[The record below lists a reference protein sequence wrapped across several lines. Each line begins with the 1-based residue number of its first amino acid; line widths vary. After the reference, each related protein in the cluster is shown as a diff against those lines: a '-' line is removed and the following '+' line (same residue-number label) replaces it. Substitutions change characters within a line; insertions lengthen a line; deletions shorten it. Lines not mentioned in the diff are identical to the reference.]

1 VVTLGALI
9 LWTGLSGWAQVPPA
23 PAATPVE
30 ADAPDEASEAPATE
44 ATEGTPLDADEEDPP
59 DLTGREGPEEV
70 IVFSEYM
77 VELARREV
85 IGAAKDAGYTKEIR
99 RKDRTILRHEA
110 VWHGEVVL
118 HDSGL
123 VEVKRQPVQ
132 FRPPFR
138 KVTPAS
144 WLSCIIVPL
153 CIRPNGQ
160 LVSKRRF
167 QRYEA
172 DVWGE
177 MEDEVSAFHARI
189 SDMGTSRKVELLPGR
204 LERLW
209 EQGIPLEGHETLP
222 TVEARKAALLDF
234 WDSRTDTVWGDEIR
248 RVVAAFV
255 RGVVQFSDHPF
266 TDAEIAEYDQ
276 RRRTTRPFLE
286 VPAPP
291 VESL

>member
-1 VVTLGALI
+1 ML
-9 LWTGLSGWAQVPPA
+9 
-23 PAATPVE
+23 
-30 ADAPDEASEAPATE
+30 
-44 ATEGTPLDADEEDPP
+44 
-59 DLTGREGPEEV
+59 
-70 IVFSEYM
+70 
-77 VELARREV
+77 
-85 IGAAKDAGYTKEIR
+85 
-99 RKDRTILRHEA
+99 
-110 VWHGEVVL
+110 
-118 HDSGL
+118 
-123 VEVKRQPVQ
+123 
-132 FRPPFR
+132 
-138 KVTPAS
+138 
-144 WLSCIIVPL
+144 L
-153 CIRPNGQ
+153 CIWPNGQ

-291 VESL
+291 VESW